1 MNWKRREGDSTLPT
15 RMTCDSMTQQM
26 HPSICSLFA
35 FATICTGEGGV
46 PLLARARINF
56 RRKEGVIQRWLSTG
70 DAIYSGIETIK
81 LIFPHSPPS
90 SFQRYMQIITSCE
103 CVFTRKCCCSGTRL
117 RHSVKERIFILDIS
131 RIPFRESE
139 WFTSVHCR
147 KNYRQF
153 SPLIIPFHFLLPPL

>member
-1 MNWKRREGDSTLPT
+1 
-15 RMTCDSMTQQM
+15 MTCDSMTQQI

-103 CVFTRKCCCSGTRL
+103 CVFTRKCSGTRL

-131 RIPFRESE
+131 CIPFRE

>member
-90 SFQRYMQIITSCE
+90 SFQRYMQIIY
-103 CVFTRKCCCSGTRL
+103 VFSRGNAAARGLGYDIRL
-117 RHSVKERIFILDIS
+117 RNEFSYWIFHVSPFERASDS
-131 RIPFRESE
+131 
-139 WFTSVHCR
+139 
-147 KNYRQF
+147 
-153 SPLIIPFHFLLPPL
+153 LPSIVEKITVSFPP

>member
-81 LIFPHSPPS
+81 LIFP
-90 SFQRYMQIITSCE
+90 SFTPFFVPTIYADYYIVRVCFHEEMLLL
-103 CVFTRKCCCSGTRL
+103 GD
-117 RHSVKERIFILDIS
+117 SVTTFG
-131 RIPFRESE
+131 
-139 WFTSVHCR
+139 
-147 KNYRQF
+147 
-153 SPLIIPFHFLLPPL
+153 